1 MLSDAGQCPSRAAAA
16 CYVLN
21 VTGGHCLAGLKSLL
35 IGTSVATYAVFL
47 SLCSLRNKL
56 RLI

>member
-35 IGTSVATYAVFL
+35 IGTSVATYAVSFVVL
-47 SLCSLRNKL
+47 TS
-56 RLI
+56 